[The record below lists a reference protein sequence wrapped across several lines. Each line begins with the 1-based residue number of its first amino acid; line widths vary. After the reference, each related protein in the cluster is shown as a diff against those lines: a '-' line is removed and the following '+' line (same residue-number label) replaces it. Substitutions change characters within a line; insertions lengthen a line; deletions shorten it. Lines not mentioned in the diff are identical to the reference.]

1 MSQVNERLRGQVSRY
16 MSLSRRKPWALL
28 LLYVGLTAASLLIAK
43 TSLRIETSFEP
54 LLPQGTGSVA
64 ALNESRARSGSADL
78 YTIAVTSPDPHAN
91 VRMIKAL
98 SAKMDGWEEALW
110 TQVDRDPSFFSD
122 HALLYLPEP
131 DLQKLKERLEGEVTL
146 EKKRNNPLFV
156 DLRTPE
162 ERAAEDAER
171 WKLEGWLD
179 PNLPERLGL
188 ERELFD
194 QILAADKLGL
204 PAEEAAPAGEAAPG
218 GEATPGGEVAAAR
231 EGKPKLPKELEHYL
245 INEAGDVAV
254 VLASLTAPPTD
265 LVKSQ
270 ELLERGEALI
280 QELDPKTFHP
290 EMSAEVVGAYRTFE
304 EARSIS
310 NDSTTATITSV
321 VLVLLVLLVF
331 FRNGRSLLLLLVPLL
346 MGVSWS
352 VGLTTLTFG
361 HLNVTTLFV
370 FSMLVGMGIDF
381 GIHLYARV
389 LEEFHGG
396 RSLEEAL
403 TEATVTTGRSMVSAA
418 LTTVVA
424 LLTLL
429 VASFQGFVEFG
440 LIAGYGIALCLLAT
454 LLVLPPSA
462 FALDRLMALK
472 RREGVERLEGELP
485 ETPARQRRVIRAA
498 ALSLMVVG
506 LAGSALAGLH
516 WDEAS
521 FEHDFRRLR
530 TENSKSGLKYGSAV
544 GRGKSTTPAM
554 ILGKDPAQ
562 MREVHAH
569 LASLAQQN
577 REALA
582 REQEAQAKGDEAGVA
597 AARKDRTYIRN
608 FVTLQTFVPPDQE
621 ARMKIIDEIHGLVTD
636 KKLSRSQGKARSF
649 LDRMKALSEVKP
661 FTIAE
666 VPDWARRSI
675 REKDGVEGAIGF
687 IYADIQKWDMLE
699 VQDFQD
705 KVGLMKVREGVEV
718 PVASSQ
724 FILSDVIRTVKADA
738 LTLTPVVF
746 VVLFLILL
754 LDLRSLKGALLCL
767 LTMGVAL
774 LWTVGGMVL
783 FDIRLGLYNMVLL
796 PMVLGTGID
805 GAIHLYHRYQELGPR
820 RVGHVFSNT
829 GASVAASSITTLVG
843 FVGLLFVEHLGIQS
857 IGYLAVVGI
866 SATLLA
872 VFSFMP
878 GLLTLVYGRGDD
890 LKDGVGGEG

>member
-16 MSLSRRKPWALL
+16 MSLSRRQPWGLL

-78 YTIAVTSPDPHAN
+78 YTIAVTSPDPAAN

-98 SAKMDGWEEALW
+98 SAKMDGWEETLW

-122 HALLYLPEP
+122 HALLYLPEA

-162 ERAAEDAER
+162 EREAEDAER

-204 PAEEAAPAGEAAPG
+204 PAEGAAPAGEAA
-218 GEATPGGEVAAAR
+218 AAPAA
-231 EGKPKLPKELEHYL
+231 ESKPRLPKELEHYL

-280 QELDPKTFHP
+280 EALDPKTFHP

-396 RSLEEAL
+396 RSLEESL

-462 FALDRLMALK
+462 FALDRVLALK
-472 RREGVERLEGELP
+472 RREGEAREAGVLP
-485 ETPARQRRVIRAA
+485 ETPVRTRRVMRVA

-506 LAGSALAGLH
+506 LAGCVLAGLH

-530 TENSKSGLKYGSAV
+530 TENSKSGLKYGGAV

-554 ILGKDPAQ
+554 ILGRDPEQ
-562 MREVHAH
+562 MREVHVH
-569 LASLAQQN
+569 LAALAQQN

-608 FVTLQTFVPPDQE
+608 FVTLETFVPPSQE

-705 KVGLMKVREGVEV
+705 KVGLMRVREGVEV

-724 FILSDVIRTVKADA
+724 FILSDVIRTVKSDA

-754 LDLRSLKGALLCL
+754 LDLRSLKGALVCL

-805 GAIHLYHRYQELGPR
+805 GAIHLYHRYKELGPR

-872 VFSFMP
+872 VFAFMP

-890 LKDGVGGEG
+890 LKDAQSGEG